1 MSCGHAV
8 TEKRTSTAIPVWPDG
23 TDRIVLDEVE
33 STMAE
38 AARRAGD
45 LERPTWIM
53 ARRQTA
59 ARGRRGRA
67 WKNPAGNF
75 AATLIWRP
83 DATPAEGALHTF
95 TASNALYVAL
105 AGVVPE
111 ARLALKWPNDVLLS
125 GGKVAGIL
133 LESSGAAERL
143 DWLAI
148 GFGVNLVEA
157 PKGLCDAKLPPV
169 CLRDAGADIAAD
181 NLLVR
186 LAVAMA
192 EGKALFE
199 REGFG
204 PVREAWLSRAARIGE
219 AMTVNTGTAEITGV
233 FETVNEAGQLV
244 LRTSTGQ
251 VGIPAGDVIF

>member
-1 MSCGHAV
+1 MV
-8 TEKRTSTAIPVWPDG
+8 PKWPDG
-23 TDRIVLDEVE
+23 SDRVVLDEVD

-67 WKNPAGNF
+67 WKSPAGNF

-83 DATPAEGALHTF
+83 DATPAEATLRTF

-105 AGVVPE
+105 AGKVPE
-111 ARLALKWPNDVLLS
+111 AQLALKWPNDVLLS

-133 LESSGAAERL
+133 LESSGVGERL
-143 DWLAI
+143 DWLAV

-157 PKGLCDAKLPPV
+157 PRDLHDAHVPPV
-169 CLRDAGADIAAD
+169 CLGDAGIDFSADD
-181 NLLVR
+181 LLAR
-186 LAVAMA
+186 LADAMA
-192 EGKALFE
+192 EGEALLE

-204 PVREAWLSRAARIGE
+204 PVRDAWLSRAARLGE
-219 AMTVNTGTAEITGV
+219 ILTARTGTAEVTGV
-233 FETVNEAGQLV
+233 FETLDEAGQLV
-244 LRTSTGQ
+244 LRTSRGQ
-251 VGIPAGDVIF
+251 VAIPTGDVFF